1 MYPRHKEKKMGTI
14 NDTLTDVGVGTGNVL
29 TEITPGLVLIVA
41 ALGIVGAIVY
51 MIRNI
56 VGNVGR

>member
-1 MYPRHKEKKMGTI
+1 MGTI
-14 NDTLTDVGVGTGNVL
+14 NDTLTDVGTGTGNVL